1 MCRQAEHASSA
12 LPRGL
17 FYDPRFHARRAALLQ
32 RLLHARRRRG
42 VCGRFN
48 SNRSEWE
55 RDLRKIVD
63 ETGVLWLCAREEALE
78 SLLRL
83 KGRPV
88 RMLLSTITLLR
99 SVVGASQPVSAGRWP
114 WRPCSYSALQIYAYI
129 FFIGRWLGEIEMYRC
144 TRFERSLFNF
154 ISPPPPLSPV

>member
-83 KGRPV
+83 KGRPA

-99 SVVGASQPVSAGRWP
+99 WSVPASPCLPAVGGRVAIVSDVGM
-114 WRPCSYSALQIYAYI
+114 
-129 FFIGRWLGEIEMYRC
+129 GEMYRC

-154 ISPPPPLSPV
+154 ISLPL